1 MSKRKS
7 KKVRKADTA
16 QLHADSR
23 AARIGMF
30 IVQYPRES
38 VGLLMATIATGWI
51 FANALFLQKGPH
63 PAPIFAPPK
72 HVAVPL
78 APVAPPRPA
87 TIQPVNSVPVPQPA
101 PQRQAEPQRHND
113 PIAALLAPTP
123 RIRAVQQA
131 LALYAYGPVS
141 ESGVYDPQTRNAL
154 LRFQEA
160 RGLPQSGQMDER
172 TMRELAKLTGR
183 SFE

>member
-1 MSKRKS
+1 ME
-7 KKVRKADTA
+7 
-16 QLHADSR
+16 ADSR

-72 HVAVPL
+72 QMAVPVAPVKPQVVAQPLNAVPL
-78 APVAPPRPA
+78 PTA
-87 TIQPVNSVPVPQPA
+87 A
-101 PQRQAEPQRHND
+101 PQRQSEPQRRND

-123 RIRAVQQA
+123 RVRAVQQA

-141 ESGVYDPQTRNAL
+141 ETGVYDPQTRDAL
-154 LRFQEA
+154 MRFQEA
-160 RGLPQSGQMDER
+160 RGLTPNGQIDER
-172 TMRELAKLTGR
+172 TVRELAKLTGR

>member
-1 MSKRKS
+1 ME
-7 KKVRKADTA
+7 
-16 QLHADSR
+16 ADSR

-30 IVQYPRES
+30 IVQHPRES

-72 HVAVPL
+72 QMAV
-78 APVAPPRPA
+78 PVAPVKPVVVA
-87 TIQPVNSVPVPQPA
+87 QPVNAVPVPAAA
-101 PQRQAEPQRHND
+101 PQRRND

-141 ESGVYDPQTRNAL
+141 ETGVYDPQTRDAL
-154 LRFQEA
+154 MRFQDA
-160 RGLPQSGQMDER
+160 RGLTPNGQIDER
-172 TMRELAKLTGR
+172 TLRELAKLTGR

>member
-1 MSKRKS
+1 ME
-7 KKVRKADTA
+7 
-16 QLHADSR
+16 ADSR

-30 IVQYPRES
+30 IVQHPRES

-72 HVAVPL
+72 QMAV
-78 APVAPPRPA
+78 PVAPVKPVVVA
-87 TIQPVNSVPVPQPA
+87 QPVNAVPVPAAA
-101 PQRQAEPQRHND
+101 PQRQAEPQRRND

-141 ESGVYDPQTRNAL
+141 ETGVYDPQTRDAL
-154 LRFQEA
+154 MRFQDA
-160 RGLPQSGQMDER
+160 RGLTPNGQIDER
-172 TMRELAKLTGR
+172 TLRELAKLTGR